1 MFLQNSSIHI
11 FQNLFQ
17 QHFKHELTQDQ
28 SVLFSKTMN
37 FLVSSNP
44 KTIQVISGYAGT
56 GKTSF
61 IGSLIKTLS
70 NLKVKT
76 VLLAPTGRAAKVLS
90 KFSGKNAFTIHRII
104 YSSSDGLDG
113 SYRTVLSKNTFK
125 NSVFIVDESSMIPEF
140 SVEKN
145 GQVGRGLLEDLIEY
159 VFSGENCK
167 LIFIG
172 DVGQLPPVGSSLSPA
187 LDKDYL
193 MFHFPYFEIIKVHL
207 SQVMRQTENSGILVN
222 ATQLRLGES
231 EIQFETIGYEDV
243 KRINGLEL
251 QDVLEHSYDT
261 VGTEETIL
269 ITKSNKRAN
278 EFNKQIRNRILWR
291 DEYLQSNDDLM
302 IVKNNYYW
310 GQKTKGS
317 FLANGELVKV
327 DRIGR
332 FEQLYGFDFV
342 HLTISL
348 IDQEDESL
356 ETILL
361 VESLDCEGPS
371 MERERLKT
379 LFFEIEKDYLH
390 IKSKSK
396 RYAEI
401 MRNPYFNAIQ
411 AKFAYAVT
419 CHKSQGGQWKN
430 VFIDFGFMSPEMIDE
445 DYKRWLYTAL
455 TRASEKVWLLNF
467 PDYFF
472 EAEKNHSS

>member
-1 MFLQNSSIHI
+1 MFLNTKSHKI
-11 FQNLFQ
+11 FQNLFL
-17 QHFKHELTQDQ
+17 QHFGHELTQDQ
-28 SVLFSKTMN
+28 SQLFTKTVD
-37 FLVSSNP
+37 FLTSSNH
-44 KTIQVISGYAGT
+44 KAIQVISGYAGT

-70 NLKVKT
+70 NIKVRT

-90 KFSGKNAFTIHRII
+90 RFSNKNAFTIHRII

-113 SYRTVLSKNTFK
+113 NYRTVLSKNTFK
-125 NSVFIVDESSMIPEF
+125 NCVFIVDECSMIPEF
-140 SVEKN
+140 SIEKN
-145 GQVGRGLLEDLIEY
+145 GQVGRGLLEDLIEFVY
-159 VFSGENCK
+159 SGENCK

-187 LDKDYL
+187 LDENYL
-193 MFHFPYFEIIKVHL
+193 KFHFPFFEIIKVHL
-207 SQVMRQTENSGILVN
+207 GQVMRQSEYSGILVN
-222 ATQLRLGES
+222 ATKLRMAHS
-231 EIQFETIGYEDV
+231 EIKFELNDFEDII
-243 KRINGLEL
+243 RINGLEL
-251 QDVLEHSYDT
+251 QEIIEQSYDV
-261 VGTEETIL
+261 VGSEDTIL

-291 DEYLQSNDDLM
+291 DDYLHSNDDLM

-317 FLANGELVKV
+317 FLANGELVRV
-327 DRIGR
+327 DRIGKR
-332 FEQLYGFDFV
+332 EQLYGFDFV
-342 HLTISL
+342 HVTISL

-361 VESLDCEGPS
+361 IESLDCEGS
-371 MERERLKT
+371 SLQRERLKT
-379 LFFEIEKDYLH
+379 LFFEIEKDYSH

-401 MRNPYFNAIQ
+401 MRNPYFNALQ

-430 VFIDFGFMSPEMIDE
+430 VLIDFGFMTPQMIDE

-472 EAEKNHSS
+472 EDEKNHSS